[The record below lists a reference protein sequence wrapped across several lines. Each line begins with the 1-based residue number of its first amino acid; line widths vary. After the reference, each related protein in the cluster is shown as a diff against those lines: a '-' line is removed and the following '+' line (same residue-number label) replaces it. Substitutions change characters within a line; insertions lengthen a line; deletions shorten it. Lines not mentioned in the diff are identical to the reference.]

1 MSERMSAGVT
11 EAVSYPCAI
20 TTTGYWRWVVPKGN
34 AQGVTMRTT
43 RLLKIAA
50 GTGAAL
56 LTLAVAPITTASAAP
71 PTFVPCSSGAAG
83 LIAAINA
90 VNGSGGGT
98 ISLTSGCTYTL
109 TTPDNG
115 ENGLPVVTTPIS
127 VFGNGATITGSGAV
141 RIFEV
146 DGPGGNLSLRNIT
159 LTGGSASDFGGAI
172 FNSSGTVTLNQS
184 VVTGNSAV
192 TAGGGIASG
201 TFGPSRASLTL
212 NGSVVKNNSS
222 PGTGMGDGNG
232 GGIVN
237 AQGNATLNF
246 TRVSNNFAGGASG
259 GGIASGNY
267 MGSPGPTSKLTLNF
281 SQVNNNTAPNAG
293 GGGIQNLA
301 GNVTLNVS
309 QVNGNTS
316 LNGGGIASG
325 NGAGGGPGGPP
336 PGTASLTV
344 FFSQVNGNTS
354 TAPIPPPGTG
364 PPIAAGGIANG
375 GNAVITGSEVEN
387 NTATTTSGAGIVN
400 HGTMTLNFA
409 QVNNNTA
416 AGAGGTASGG
426 GIVNANVGP
435 ITGAPVSGILT
446 INFSQVNGNSAG
458 GLGGGILNGL
468 PNPKMP
474 ITGTLTISHSQ
485 VDGNSATLGGGG
497 IYSVTGG
504 VVSLTSTSV
513 KANNPDNCEPISSI
527 AGCTG

>member
-1 MSERMSAGVT
+1 
-11 EAVSYPCAI
+11 
-20 TTTGYWRWVVPKGN
+20 
-34 AQGVTMRTT
+34 MR
-43 RLLKIAA
+43 LSSLVKLAM
-50 GTGAAL
+50 GTGAAIL
-56 LTLAVAPITTASAAP
+56 VFTVAPATTVSAAP
-71 PTFVPCSSGAAG
+71 PAFVPCSGGAAG

-90 VNGSGGGT
+90 ANGSGGGT
-98 ISLTSGCTYTL
+98 ISLAPGCTYAL
-109 TTPDNG
+109 TVPNNG
-115 ENGLPVVTTPIS
+115 ENGLPVVITPIA

-146 DGPGGNLSLRNIT
+146 DAPGGNLSLRNVT

-172 FNSSGTVTLNQS
+172 LNSGTVTLNQS

-192 TAGGGIASG
+192 NAGGGIANG
-201 TFGPSRASLTL
+201 TFGPNTATLTL
-212 NGSVVKNNSS
+212 NGSLVTNNTS
-222 PGTGMGDGNG
+222 PGDGVQPPDGSGSG

-237 AQGNATLNF
+237 AQGKATLNF
-246 TRVSNNFAGGASG
+246 SRVSNNFAGGPAG

-267 MGSPGPTSKLTLNF
+267 MGSPGPTSQLTLNF

-301 GNVTLNVS
+301 GNVTLNIS
-309 QVNGNTS
+309 QVNGNSS

-325 NGAGGGPGGPP
+325 NGAGGASGGPP
-336 PGTASLTV
+336 PGTSSLTI
-344 FFSQVNGNTS
+344 FLSQVNGNTA
-354 TAPIPPPGTG
+354 TAPVPPPGTG

-375 GNAVITGSEVEN
+375 GNAVISGSQVQN

-400 HGTMTLNFA
+400 HGTMTINWSA
-409 QVNNNTA
+409 VNHNTA

-468 PNPKMP
+468 ANPKMP
-474 ITGTLTISHSQ
+474 ITGTLTIRFSQ
-485 VDGNSATLGGGG
+485 VNGNNASLGGGG
-497 IYSVTGG
+497 IYSVPGG
-504 VVSLTSTSV
+504 VVSLASSSV
-513 KANNPDNCEPISSI
+513 NGNHPDNCEPLASI

>member
-1 MSERMSAGVT
+1 MRRTLLKMAMGTGV
-11 EAVSYPCAI
+11 AVLVF
-20 TTTGYWRWVVPKGN
+20 TVVPVTAAN
-34 AQGVTMRTT
+34 A
-43 RLLKIAA
+43 
-50 GTGAAL
+50 
-56 LTLAVAPITTASAAP
+56 SP

-90 VNGSGGGT
+90 ANGSGGGT
-98 ISLTSGCTYTL
+98 ISLAWGCTYAL
-109 TTPDNG
+109 PTTPNNG
-115 ENGLPVVTTPIS
+115 ENGLPVVITPIS
-127 VFGNGATITGSGAV
+127 VYGNGATINGSGAV

-146 DGPGGNLSLRNIT
+146 DGPGGNLSLRNVT
-159 LTGGSASDFGGAI
+159 LTGGSVPDFGGAI
-172 FNSSGTVTLNQS
+172 LNSSGTVTLNQS
-184 VVTGNSAV
+184 VLTGNSAGN
-192 TAGGGIASG
+192 AGGGIASG
-201 TFGPSRASLTL
+201 TFGPNTATLTL
-212 NGSVVKNNSS
+212 NGSVVTNNTS
-222 PGTGMGDGNG
+222 PGDGVQPPDGSGSG

-237 AQGNATLNF
+237 AQGKATLNF
-246 TRVSNNFAGGASG
+246 SRVSNNFAGGPSG

-267 MGSPGPTSKLTLNF
+267 MGSPGPTSQLTLNF

-301 GNVTLNVS
+301 GDVSLNLS
-309 QVNGNTS
+309 QVNGNSS

-325 NGAGGGPGGPP
+325 NGAGGASGGAP
-336 PGTASLTV
+336 PGTSSLTI
-344 FFSQVNGNTS
+344 FLSQVNGNTA
-354 TAPIPPPGTG
+354 TAPVPPPGTG

-375 GNAVITGSEVEN
+375 GNAVITGSQVEN

-400 HGTMTLNFA
+400 HGTMTINWSA
-409 QVNNNTA
+409 VNHNNA
-416 AGAGGTASGG
+416 AGTGGTASGG

-485 VDGNSATLGGGG
+485 VIGNSATLGGGG

-513 KANNPDNCEPISSI
+513 VANHPDNCEPLASI

>member
-1 MSERMSAGVT
+1 
-11 EAVSYPCAI
+11 
-20 TTTGYWRWVVPKGN
+20 
-34 AQGVTMRTT
+34 MRTT
-43 RLLKIAA
+43 SPLRLAT
-50 GTGAAL
+50 GTGAVL
-56 LTLAVAPITTASAAP
+56 LVFAFAPVTAASAS
-71 PTFVPCSSGAAG
+71 PTVFVPCSSGAVG
-83 LIAAINA
+83 LTNAINA
-90 VNGSGGGT
+90 ANGSGGGT
-98 ISLTSGCTYTL
+98 ISLAPGCTYAL
-109 TTPDNG
+109 TAPNNG
-115 ENGLPVVTTPIS
+115 ENGLPVVITPIS

-172 FNSSGTVTLNQS
+172 FNSSATVTLNQS

-201 TFGPSRASLTL
+201 TFGPNTASLTL
-212 NGSVVKNNSS
+212 NSTLVTNNTS
-222 PGTGMGDGNG
+222 PGTGNFDGSG

-246 TRVSNNFAGGASG
+246 SRVSNNFAGGPSG
-259 GGIASGNY
+259 GGIATGNL
-267 MGSPGPTSKLTLNF
+267 MGSPGPTSQLKLNF

-301 GNVTLNVS
+301 GNVQLNVS

-336 PGTASLTV
+336 PGTASLSL
-344 FFSQVNGNTS
+344 FFSQVNGNTA
-354 TAPIPPPGTG
+354 TAPVPAPGPMSG

-375 GNAVITGSEVEN
+375 GNAVISGSEVEG

-409 QVNNNTA
+409 EVSGNTA
-416 AGAGGTASGG
+416 AGKGGTASGG

-435 ITGAPVSGILT
+435 LTGAPVSGVLT
-446 INFSQVNGNSAG
+446 INFSTVNGNSAG
-458 GLGGGILNGL
+458 GFGGGILNGL

-474 ITGTLTISHSQ
+474 ITGTLTMNGSAVI
-485 VDGNSATLGGGG
+485 GNTAGLGGGG
-497 IYSVTGG
+497 IYSVPGG
-504 VVSLTSTSV
+504 AVSL
-513 KANNPDNCEPISSI
+513 KATLVSGNLPDNCEPTASI